1 MWEIP
6 EVGIIDEGHG
16 NTLALEDDSLGCSD
30 WKRRKTASR
39 ALYTSTLQSYEQPW
53 ALLYHHHFHMRKQ
66 RTKKI

>member
-1 MWEIP
+1 MNRMWEIQEVGMNRMWEIP

-39 ALYTSTLQSYEQPW
+39 ALYTSTLQSYEQP
-53 ALLYHHHFHMRKQ
+53 
-66 RTKKI
+66 